1 MNDENQKFAV
11 IAESKNYE
19 KPLYLH
25 DLTFAQLIDDVVVPY
40 QTKQPFFIDGVAV
53 KGEDLRKIKIVRQK
67 ESFELLFCD
76 LHSDLRAG
84 RSSGYKVPAA
94 EYSIRLEALFREAGE
109 DVTSQV
115 VKAFN
120 ERILPRLKEYI
131 PNRQELIQGASQV
144 FIEAMKLLT
153 RGGT

>member
-1 MNDENQKFAV
+1 MNDENQKFAI

-19 KPLYLH
+19 RTLYLH
-25 DLTFAQLIDDVVVPY
+25 DLTFARLIDDVVFPY
-40 QTKQPFFIDGVAV
+40 ETKEPFFIDGVAV
-53 KGEDLRKIKIVRQK
+53 KSEDLKKIKIVRQK
-67 ESFELLFCD
+67 ESYEQMFFD
-76 LHSDLRAG
+76 LHSDLRAS
-84 RSSGYKVPAA
+84 RSSGYKLPAA
-94 EYSIRLEALFREAGE
+94 EYTVRLEALFREAGE

-144 FIEAMKLLT
+144 FIEAMKLLA
-153 RGGT
+153 RAGI